1 MMNHKPDTHADI
13 LSPGHR
19 RVGAT
24 ARRADERGYTL
35 VALLALMSIL
45 ALAMSAAAPRIR
57 QQVQRSL
64 EKEAI
69 ARGQEVAEAIDA
81 YRRANNNNFPSSME
95 QLIEGIQPPGR
106 IKKVQI
112 LRASAARD
120 PLSKSGEWKVV
131 RRNDRVWRE
140 FEAGLQTYVGP
151 QIPILSLAR
160 DQFYATQNLIDNVNV
175 LDIKG
180 EKGDCEEDT
189 EPNGTGPFIGVVSR
203 SGCSSV
209 LTYYGINRHDRWV
222 FTPVF
227 R

>member
-1 MMNHKPDTHADI
+1 MSRKPDTNLDI
-13 LSPGHR
+13 
-19 RVGAT
+19 RVDPHPDGDR
-24 ARRADERGYTL
+24 RRAGEGGYTL

-45 ALAMSAAAPRIR
+45 ALALSAAAPRIR

-64 EKEAI
+64 EIEAI

-81 YRRANNNNFPSSME
+81 YRLANNGALPTSLE
-95 QLIEGIQPPGR
+95 QLTDGIQPPGR

-131 RRNDRVWRE
+131 RRNDPVWRE
-140 FEAGLQTYVGP
+140 FEAGLQNYVGA
-151 QIPILSLAR
+151 QIRLVDLAR
-160 DQFYATQNLIDNVNV
+160 APAYIPNIDNITNV
-175 LDIKG
+175 LNVKS

-203 SGCSSV
+203 SRCSSV
-209 LTYYGINRHDRWV
+209 VTFYGIDRHDRWV

>member
-1 MMNHKPDTHADI
+1 MNRKPDTHTNL

-19 RVGAT
+19 RVCDD

-69 ARGQEVAEAIDA
+69 ARGQEVAEAIHE
-81 YRRANNNNFPSSME
+81 YRVANGGNFPSSME
-95 QLIEGIQPPGR
+95 QLLEGKKVG
-106 IKKVQI
+106 IKTVQI

-131 RRNDRVWRE
+131 RANDRVWIE
-140 FEAGLQTYVGP
+140 FQE
-151 QIPILSLAR
+151 SLAR
-160 DQFYATQNLIDNVNV
+160 YVNGVALTTLIRPDYATVPHGVRNITGLAEPT
-175 LDIKG
+175 K
-180 EKGDCEEDT
+180 EKGDCEENT

-209 LTYYGINRHDRWV
+209 LTYYGIDRHDRWV